1 MFKFEFIKTN
11 KKKIFLLFIISAFL
25 VSFITY
31 KSNNFAI
38 DSYINNQNTALSY
51 IYSGIDIYS
60 DEYSSLTNEEKDEYG
75 VSQNIIMQAFYKDIN
90 NAKNN
95 NDKEKTAFD
104 IRESVI
110 KQINENKKL
119 LEKMSIETPLA
130 DRLDFKWTDLEVE
143 KMIENDTRVTDLVYG
158 SYSSNPMRVL
168 ITLSPIFFGIL
179 PIFLLL
185 ISFAST
191 ISKEKNL
198 GNIVLLETQPIN
210 KIKILFSKEIIMLLS
225 AIIYFLSVVLFT
237 IIIGF
242 LMGQKW
248 YNGHLEIYR
257 IFSTDGNLYYIYAYK
272 LLLKIFLAY
281 IIMVIFYSSLILL
294 LSEKMKDSL
303 SVIIITSGIFIILS
317 IITKSF
323 DSFKVIYNPLFAIN
337 YKDNILG
344 RVSVINKAGNWVTKY
359 TDKSNFGVYYIYFL
373 ISIFMSYLSLLISKR
388 DLSFVKKK
396 DSKFTINSLWAF
408 EFFKILKDKNFSKFI
423 YSIFLIF
430 IILCLSFFIKDKKFA
445 KDYKENLPII
455 FMLKLDSIKSTAE
468 MNLKSYREDLGFSI
482 DSEEYKRKRKCG
494 MKI

>member
-1 MFKFEFIKTN
+1 M
-11 KKKIFLLFIISAFL
+11 LFIISAFL

-210 KIKILFSKEIIMLLS
+210 KIKFF
-225 AIIYFLSVVLFT
+225 FL
-237 IIIGF
+237 
-242 LMGQKW
+242 
-248 YNGHLEIYR
+248 
-257 IFSTDGNLYYIYAYK
+257 
-272 LLLKIFLAY
+272 
-281 IIMVIFYSSLILL
+281 
-294 LSEKMKDSL
+294 
-303 SVIIITSGIFIILS
+303 
-317 IITKSF
+317 
-323 DSFKVIYNPLFAIN
+323 
-337 YKDNILG
+337 
-344 RVSVINKAGNWVTKY
+344 
-359 TDKSNFGVYYIYFL
+359 
-373 ISIFMSYLSLLISKR
+373 
-388 DLSFVKKK
+388 KK
-396 DSKFTINSLWAF
+396 
-408 EFFKILKDKNFSKFI
+408 
-423 YSIFLIF
+423 
-430 IILCLSFFIKDKKFA
+430 
-445 KDYKENLPII
+445 
-455 FMLKLDSIKSTAE
+455 
-468 MNLKSYREDLGFSI
+468 
-482 DSEEYKRKRKCG
+482 
-494 MKI
+494 